1 MKKKT
6 STTYKLAKQLIPGGT
21 QLFSKKPDLFAPGEW
36 PGYYSKAK
44 GVNIWDLDGNKYLD
58 MSIMNVGACIL
69 GYADKFVDKEVKKVI
84 NKGVSSSINAVEEF
98 ELAKLLLK
106 LHPWAGGA
114 RFARGGGEAMS
125 IAIRIARAHTKK
137 DKILFSGY
145 HGWNDWYLS
154 SNIQSKKN
162 LNKFLLSGL
171 DPAGVPKELINSAI
185 PFDDSD
191 IKNLERKIKKYK
203 DKVAAIVIEPAR
215 GNEVNKSYLKKLV
228 KIADKNKSVLIFDEI
243 TSGFRMNNGGI
254 HLKSKIYPD
263 IAVFAKSIAN
273 GYAMSAI
280 IGKRKIMGSASKTF
294 ISSTNWTERIGPTAA
309 ISTIT
314 KCINHKVFNH
324 NIDLGK
330 KMKKLWKK
338 IAHKH
343 GLKIQISGIDT
354 LPSFSFLHKD
364 NQKMQTFFTR
374 EMLRY
379 NILAYRQFRPSFAH
393 NNKHLKTYEKFA
405 DKIFKNLSENKYKK
419 LNRLEV
425 SMKSFSRLTK
435 E

>member
-1 MKKKT
+1 M
-6 STTYKLAKQLIPGGT
+6 
-21 QLFSKKPDLFAPGEW
+21 FSKKPDLFAPGEW

-98 ELAKLLLK
+98 KLAKLLLK

-191 IKNLERKIKKYK
+191 IKNLE
-203 DKVAAIVIEPAR
+203 
-215 GNEVNKSYLKKLV
+215 
-228 KIADKNKSVLIFDEI
+228 KN
-243 TSGFRMNNGGI
+243 
-254 HLKSKIYPD
+254 
-263 IAVFAKSIAN
+263 
-273 GYAMSAI
+273 
-280 IGKRKIMGSASKTF
+280 
-294 ISSTNWTERIGPTAA
+294 
-309 ISTIT
+309 
-314 KCINHKVFNH
+314 
-324 NIDLGK
+324 
-330 KMKKLWKK
+330 
-338 IAHKH
+338 
-343 GLKIQISGIDT
+343 
-354 LPSFSFLHKD
+354 
-364 NQKMQTFFTR
+364 
-374 EMLRY
+374 
-379 NILAYRQFRPSFAH
+379 
-393 NNKHLKTYEKFA
+393 
-405 DKIFKNLSENKYKK
+405 
-419 LNRLEV
+419 
-425 SMKSFSRLTK
+425 
-435 E
+435 